1 MGVIRREKN
10 KNYTVMSN
18 VHLFDKEISL
28 KARGLLCTVFALPDN
43 WEYSVNGLVALC
55 KESET
60 AVKSCMN
67 ELKEHGYLIVT
78 KERNL
83 KGLFEYVYTFY
94 ENPSLDN
101 PHMEEPQTENPPL
114 ENPPMDNLNVES
126 PQVENVGLLNTNI
139 SNTKQSIT
147 KKQNTNGLNTTKEQ
161 TKPRKK
167 TTQIYYPNDELLNQ
181 TFLDYIAMR
190 KQIKKP
196 MTERAID
203 LAMKKLQELATP
215 KNSFSMDNDLA
226 IKILEQS
233 IMSCWQGLFP
243 LKEEHHS
250 NNKKNDFDEWKEL
263 YARYEQVGNN

>member
-67 ELKEHGYLIVT
+67 ELKEHGYLRVT
-78 KERNL
+78 KERNK
-83 KGLFEYVYTFY
+83 KGLFEYIYTFY
-94 ENPSLDN
+94 ENPPMDN
-101 PHMEEPQTENPPL
+101 PHIEEPQMEHPPL
-114 ENPPMDNLNVES
+114 ENPPMDNLKVEI
-126 PQVENVGLLNTNI
+126 PQVENVRLLNTKELNTNI
-139 SNTKQSIT
+139 SNT

-161 TKPRKK
+161 TEPRKK
-167 TTQIYYPNDELLNQ
+167 TTPIYYPNDELLNK
-181 TFLDYIAMR
+181 TFLDYITMR

-196 MTERAID
+196 MTDRAIE
-203 LAMKKLQELATP
+203 LAMKKLQELATH
-215 KNSFSMDNDLA
+215 KHSFSMDNDLA

-243 LKEEHHS
+243 LKERQ
-250 NNKKNDFDEWKEL
+250 NNNNNKNDFDEWREL
-263 YARYEQVGNN
+263 YERAGND